1 MYITTYTARKGHEY
15 YEYIPTAVS
24 DALKKADKNE
34 LRKIC
39 EIRLK
44 NEDAVSV
51 TSDCVRFLNADGT
64 FSDSPKNAI
73 HISSGV
79 LLNTLERMCQSS
91 VYAAQSELRNGFLT
105 LPGGHRVGV
114 CGKVNVENG
123 KIISLT
129 EISGLNFRIAGEV
142 KGAADFIMPYIKGE
156 DKLLNTLVISPP
168 ACGKTTV
175 LRDIAR
181 QLGGDMRMR
190 VGIVDERGEIAA
202 MQGGKAQYDI
212 GFLTQVYTG
221 CPKADGMLMML
232 RGLSPDVIITDEIGT
247 REDEEAIFAIINS
260 GVKIICS
267 IHGYDL
273 EDVKRRGLINELT
286 EAEVFERK
294 IILSRK
300 EGPGTVEKIY

>member
-44 NEDAVSV
+44 NEDDVSV
-51 TSDCVRFLNADGT
+51 TSDCVRFFNADGT

-123 KIISLT
+123 KIMSLT
-129 EISGLNFRIAGEV
+129 ELSGLNFRIAGDV
-142 KGAADFIMPYIKGE
+142 QGAVYKRGRQAFKHTRYISAGMRKNNSAARYCKAARGRYAHASGYSGRTRR
-156 DKLLNTLVISPP
+156 N
-168 ACGKTTV
+168 CGY
-175 LRDIAR
+175 AGR
-181 QLGGDMRMR
+181 QSS
-190 VGIVDERGEIAA
+190 V
-202 MQGGKAQYDI
+202 
-212 GFLTQVYTG
+212 
-221 CPKADGMLMML
+221 
-232 RGLSPDVIITDEIGT
+232 
-247 REDEEAIFAIINS
+247 
-260 GVKIICS
+260 
-267 IHGYDL
+267 
-273 EDVKRRGLINELT
+273 
-286 EAEVFERK
+286 
-294 IILSRK
+294 
-300 EGPGTVEKIY
+300 

>member
-1 MYITTYTARKGHEY
+1 
-15 YEYIPTAVS
+15 
-24 DALKKADKNE
+24 
-34 LRKIC
+34 
-39 EIRLK
+39 
-44 NEDAVSV
+44 
-51 TSDCVRFLNADGT
+51 
-64 FSDSPKNAI
+64 
-73 HISSGV
+73 
-79 LLNTLERMCQSS
+79 
-91 VYAAQSELRNGFLT
+91 
-105 LPGGHRVGV
+105 
-114 CGKVNVENG
+114 
-123 KIISLT
+123 
-129 EISGLNFRIAGEV
+129 
-142 KGAADFIMPYIKGE
+142 
-156 DKLLNTLVISPP
+156 
-168 ACGKTTV
+168 
-175 LRDIAR
+175 
-181 QLGGDMRMR
+181 MRMR

-232 RGLSPDVIITDEIGT
+232 RGMSPDVIITDEIGA